1 MIWVGITTTAEP
13 RGIAGLRPTRWLR
26 PLRLQ
31 FCPHLPF
38 RVGHRLGDTR
48 PTEET
53 VLRAMG
59 CGLLTPERAEALVP
73 MGRGLL
79 FCDRKCVDVPG
90 CYNRRNHRHGHIMNT
105 RWWSRSYRRRN
116 TS

>member
-1 MIWVGITTTAEP
+1 MMHDLGRYNYHSRTSGD
-13 RGIAGLRPTRWLR
+13 RGSSANTLAS

-38 RVGHRLGDTR
+38 REGHRLGDTR
-48 PTEET
+48 TTEET

-59 CGLLTPERAEALVP
+59 CGLLTPERAEALVR

-79 FCDRKCVDVPG
+79 LVDRKCVDVTG

-105 RWWSRSYRRRN
+105 R
-116 TS
+116 